1 MAHSS
6 FSHTSDLLVIK
17 DSKTSDKEALHI
29 SKKVLE
35 ILGKDLQSHDTRSW
49 YAHSVLERV
58 GLEAGTTK

>member
-35 ILGKDLQSHDTRSW
+35 ILGKDLQSHDTRK

-58 GLEAGTTK
+58 GLEAATTK